1 MSSYGFSVVNDANE
15 LVVDANSIGY
25 GYVGR
30 AQLVSA
36 GVKLYREV
44 TPYRFSCVMPS
55 SSDLPIAAIV
65 VNDTSVVRLH
75 AITRAPGDPSG
86 RTWYIDVFSVAWDT
100 AASSNTQ
107 PVQPQVLVFAPMASM
122 GQAWG
127 IQIFRPDGV
136 TVAWDFS
143 VRPLWIRQ
151 ILVYGQQQGG
161 YTYEGGNQ
169 NMGYFDGDSAG
180 RDTSISVPA
189 VIGAG
194 NASYSQIQ
202 DSSGEYLQAGEY
214 GWRLIGAS
222 LARRRMWRASDR
234 PDAEPTP
241 FDSLSFNLWP
251 ARAVLIDSS
260 GLN

>member
-65 VNDTSVVRLH
+65 VNDTSVVRLDSM
-75 AITRAPGDPSG
+75 TRASGDPSG
-86 RTWYIDVFSVAWDT
+86 RTWYIDVYSVHWAWAT
-100 AASSNTQ
+100 TSNTQ
-107 PVQPQVLVFAPMASM
+107 PVLPQVLVFAPMASM

-127 IQIFRPDGV
+127 VQIFRPDGV

-151 ILVYGQQQGG
+151 ILLYGEQHGG
-161 YTYEGGNQ
+161 YTYGGGNQ
-169 NMGYFDGDSAG
+169 NMGYFAGDTAARIQGLLPRLSLAPRTPTTNRSRTALASICRWVSMAGSWSAPRWRG
-180 RDTSISVPA
+180 GECGAPLIDRIASLLNTTRPPSISGPPELFLLTL
-189 VIGAG
+189 
-194 NASYSQIQ
+194 Q
-202 DSSGEYLQAGEY
+202 D
-214 GWRLIGAS
+214 
-222 LARRRMWRASDR
+222 
-234 PDAEPTP
+234 
-241 FDSLSFNLWP
+241 
-251 ARAVLIDSS
+251 
-260 GLN
+260 

>member
-65 VNDTSVVRLH
+65 VNDTSVVRLDSM
-75 AITRAPGDPSG
+75 TRASGDPSG
-86 RTWYIDVFSVAWDT
+86 RTWYIDVYSVHWAWAT
-100 AASSNTQ
+100 TSNTQ
-107 PVQPQVLVFAPMASM
+107 PVLPQVLVFAPMASM

-127 IQIFRPDGV
+127 VQIFRPDGV

-151 ILVYGQQQGG
+151 ILLYGEQHGG
-161 YTYEGGNQ
+161 YTYGGGNQ
-169 NMGYFDGDSAG
+169 NMGYFAGDTAA
-180 RDTSISVPA
+180 RDTGIAAPA
-189 VIGAG
+189 VIGAA
-194 NASYSQIQ
+194 NAYYEQIQ
-202 DSSGEYLQAGEY
+202 DSTGEYLQMGEY
-214 GWRLIGAS
+214 GWQLVGAT
-222 LARRRMWRASDR
+222 LARRRMWRATDR
-234 PDAEPTP
+234 PDSEPTQYDSTA
-241 FDSLSFNLWP
+241 FDLWP